1 MQDLNDLYYFVQ
13 VVEHQGFA
21 PAGRALGS
29 PKSKLSRR
37 IALLEARLGVRLIQR
52 STRRFAVTEI
62 GQAYYRHCLAMLVEA
77 NAAQEVIDRVSAEPQ
92 GTVRMSCPT
101 ALLDYQLGDVL
112 ARFMA
117 ACPRVQVQ
125 LDSTNR
131 RVDVIGEG
139 FDMAIRVRFPPLEDT
154 DLVMRV
160 LGDSTQRLVASP
172 GLLKARGLV
181 APLLP
186 ADLGHLPSLD
196 EGPPHREHA
205 WHLLDPDGAS
215 AVVQHTPRLIT
226 DDRLALRL
234 AALQGVGVVQ
244 LPTMM
249 VRQDLAQGLLVDL
262 LPQWRP
268 RPGIVHA
275 VFPSRR
281 GLLPAVRE
289 LIDFLAL
296 EFARLALDERGDEP
310 APAGVPPGVSAQ
322 VLRKKARPPRQDG
335 RKKPS
340 KK

>member
-1 MQDLNDLYYFVQ
+1 MPMQDLNDLYYFVQ
-13 VVEHQGFA
+13 VVKHQGFA
-21 PAGRALGS
+21 PAGRALNM

-37 IALLEARLGVRLIQR
+37 IALLEERLGVRLFQR

-77 NAAQEVIDRVSAEPQ
+77 SAAQEVIDRVHAEPQ

-101 ALLDYQLGDVL
+101 ALLDYQLVDEL

-117 ACPRVQVQ
+117 ACPRVQV
-125 LDSTNR
+125 LLESTNR

-139 FDMAIRVRFPPLEDT
+139 FDIAIRVRFPPLEDT

-160 LGDSTQRLVASP
+160 LGNSTQRLVASP
-172 GLLKARGLV
+172 ALLQAHGLS
-181 APLLP
+181 APLRP
-186 ADLGHLPSLD
+186 TDLDRLPSLD
-196 EGPPHREHA
+196 DGPPHREHA
-205 WHLLDPDGAS
+205 WHLHGPDGAS
-215 AVVQHTPRLIT
+215 ATLVHQPRLIT

-234 AALQGVGVVQ
+234 AALQGVGMVQ

-249 VRQDLAQGLLVDL
+249 VRQDLQQGLLVDL

-268 RPGIVHA
+268 QAGIVHA

-289 LIDFLAL
+289 LIDFLAMRFEML
-296 EFARLALDERGDEP
+296 KDE
-310 APAGVPPGVSAQ
+310 A
-322 VLRKKARPPRQDG
+322 
-335 RKKPS
+335 
-340 KK
+340 